1 MFTQFAVFLT
11 RFLDFSF
18 MEFSINTPAL
28 LFPAISLLLL
38 AYTNRFNVI
47 ASRIRSLRDLWE
59 KEHDDKILYQLH
71 NLRRRVKIIRMMQ
84 FLGVMCMFG
93 CILCMFTLFY
103 GEVFIAQITF
113 ALSLLSMLGSL
124 YLSMRE
130 IHLSVVSLDIVLSDL
145 EKELKEKKQVSEK
158 TESNYT
164 RKYFS

>member
-1 MFTQFAVFLT
+1 M
-11 RFLDFSF
+11 D
-18 MEFSINTPAL
+18 FSINTPAL

>member
-18 MEFSINTPAL
+18 MDFSINTPAL